1 MASDH
6 SAQAVR
12 EEFHR
17 FFEER
22 GHVRV
27 PSSPVFPQDDP
38 TLLFT
43 NAGMNQFKDV
53 FLGAG
58 TRDYTRAVDT
68 QKCIRVQGKHNDLEE
83 VGVDTYHHTFF
94 EMLGNWS
101 FGDYFKAEAIPWA
114 WELLTGV
121 FDLPKERLWVTVFG
135 GDARD
140 GLEPDVDAE
149 RIWLE
154 ATDIDPARVL
164 RFDRRD
170 NFWEMGETGPC
181 GPCSEIHIDRGEA
194 SSDPADGAN
203 PEIGVNAGNERF
215 IELWNLVFME
225 FNRLQDG
232 SLKKLPRQH
241 VDTGMGFERILSV
254 LQGKLSN
261 YDTDLF
267 GPIFARLSEL
277 CGKPYGENQEIDIA
291 FRVAADHVRAVS
303 AALADGALPSNTG
316 RGYVLRRLIRRA
328 ARYGRQTLGLEDPF
342 LHELCAPVAGVL
354 GEAFPEI
361 ASRQDHIRLLVET
374 EERSFARTLGRGL
387 VQFESLAGK
396 VAAKSATEL
405 PGAEAYELYATYGFP
420 RDLVELMARE
430 RSLDVD
436 DAGWDRAE
444 ATHRERSKSEGRF
457 KQLVAAENL
466 EGLEPTVSTY
476 HEQGARSLAVE
487 TTARM
492 LDASEDGDLVRCNV
506 VLEESPFYPEGGGQ
520 IGDVGTVEA
529 LDGSF
534 LFRVEDTQR
543 VGEVVVHVGALERGL
558 PFVGEQR
565 KVTARVDATLRANT
579 QRNHTGT
586 HLLHKAL
593 REVLGEHVVQQG
605 SYVGPDRLRFDFA
618 HPQGMTSE
626 EIDEVERRVNAI
638 VIANAPVQTT
648 LEDLE
653 AAKERGVM
661 ALFGE
666 KYDSEVRVV
675 SVGAWSMELCGGTH
689 VARAGDI
696 GPLLIVS
703 EGAIQAGVRR
713 IEALTGVEAIG
724 AMQGQRGV
732 LRSAARALKASPDE
746 LVARLEQ
753 LQDKLKEAKKKSK
766 AASASDV
773 GSALDKVKA
782 ALADRGAFRSA
793 IVDLPELDQGAL
805 RELGTRAKG
814 LEGDLA
820 LALFGRAD
828 GRVPFL
834 VVCQGA
840 ALEGGVK
847 AGELAKA
854 VAGVLGGGGWRK
866 ARSGAGAGVESR
878 RRAPGRR
885 PLGGAARAKRVMRAA
900 AR

>member
-6 SAQAVR
+6 SARSVR
-12 EEFHR
+12 EDFHR

-22 GHVRV
+22 GHSRV
-27 PSSPVFPQDDP
+27 PSAPVFPQDDP

-58 TRDYTRAVDT
+58 SRAYSRAVDS

-101 FGDYFKAEAIPWA
+101 FGDYFKEEAIPWA

-121 FDLPKERLWVTVFG
+121 WGLPKERLWVTVFG
-135 GDARD
+135 GDEKD
-140 GLEPDVDAE
+140 GLQVDSDAE
-149 RIWLE
+149 RIWRE
-154 ATDIDPARVL
+154 TTDIDHDRIL
-164 RFDRRD
+164 RFDRTD

-181 GPCSEIHIDRGEA
+181 GPCSEIHIDRGDA
-194 SSDPADGAN
+194 SSDPRDGAD
-203 PEIGVNAGNERF
+203 PKIGVNAGNERF

-232 SLKKLPRQH
+232 SLKRLPKQH

-277 CGKPYGENQEIDIA
+277 SGRPYGEDRETDIA

-303 AALADGALPSNTG
+303 SALADGALPSNTG

-342 LHELCAPVAGVL
+342 LFELCTPVADVL
-354 GEAFPEI
+354 GDAFPEI
-361 ASRQDHIRLLVET
+361 VERQDHIRLLVET

-387 VQFESLAGK
+387 VQFQGLADR
-396 VAAKSATEL
+396 VAKEGTAKL

-420 RDLVELMARE
+420 RDLVDLMARE
-430 RSLDVD
+430 RSLAVD
-436 DAGWDRAE
+436 DEGWDAAE
-444 ATHRERSKSEGRF
+444 SSHREKSKSEGRF
-457 KQLVAAENL
+457 KQLVAAEDL
-466 EGLEPTVSTY
+466 EGLSATTSTF
-476 HEQGARSLAVE
+476 HEQGDRAVALS
-487 TTARM
+487 TRARM
-492 LDASEDGDLVRCNV
+492 LDADEDGDSVRAHV
-506 VLEESPFYPEGGGQ
+506 VLDESPFYPEGGGQ
-520 IGDVGTVEA
+520 IGDSGTIEA
-529 LDGSF
+529 GDGSF

-543 VGEVVVHVGALERGL
+543 VGEVVVHVGTLERGL
-558 PFVGEQR
+558 PFVGEER
-565 KVTARVDATLRANT
+565 AVEARVDADRRART
-579 QRNHTGT
+579 MRNHTGT

-593 REVLGEHVVQQG
+593 REVLGDHVVQQG

-618 HPQGMTSE
+618 HPQGMTPD
-626 EIDEVERRVNAI
+626 EIDEVERRVNRH
-638 VIANAPVQTT
+638 VFANASVGTT

-653 AAKERGVM
+653 EAKARGVM

-666 KYDSEVRVV
+666 KYEERVRVV
-675 SVGAWSMELCGGTH
+675 AVGDWSMELCGGTH
-689 VARAGDI
+689 VGAAGDI
-696 GPLLIVS
+696 GPLVILS

-713 IEALTGVEAIG
+713 IEAVTGDDAVA
-724 AMQGQRGV
+724 AMQAQRKV
-732 LRSAARALKASPDE
+732 LRDASRALKTSPEE
-746 LVARLEQ
+746 LAGRVEQ
-753 LQDKLKEAKKKSK
+753 LQEKLKEAKKKSK
-766 AASASDV
+766 AAAASDV
-773 GSALDKVKA
+773 GSALDKVRG
-782 ALADRGAFRSA
+782 ALADRDGFRSA
-793 IVDLPELDQGAL
+793 IVDLPELDQAAL
-805 RELGTRAKG
+805 RELGNRAKTLG
-814 LEGDLA
+814 DDLA
-820 LALFGRAD
+820 VAIFGRAD

-834 VVCQGA
+834 VLCQGA
-840 ALEGGVK
+840 ALEKGHA

-854 VAGVLGGGGWRK
+854 VSGVLGGGGGGK
-866 ARSGAGAGVESR
+866 PAQAQGQGAKPDAVPEAVALLEERLSTGT
-878 RRAPGRR
+878 
-885 PLGGAARAKRVMRAA
+885 
-900 AR
+900 